1 MSSMQPSDQNNQ
13 KKNKAE
19 PFSELIKS
27 MNGFFNEKPVR
38 GFLQT
43 IDEFFK
49 SPFPPGS
56 AGTFSLKTADNGE
69 EYIVTAEL
77 PGIKKEQIHLD
88 LYDNL
93 LTISVDNKQVTTE
106 KDEVNNLFRQS
117 QLWQQSSRTV
127 SLPRP
132 VKEKNV
138 KASYHDGLLEICIR
152 HDKGKTIQI
161 DG

>member
-1 MSSMQPSDQNNQ
+1 MSSMLPSDQNNQ
-13 KKNKAE
+13 KKGKPE
-19 PFSELIKS
+19 PFNELIKS
-27 MNGFFNEKPVR
+27 MNNFFNEKPVK

-43 IDEFFK
+43 IDDFFR

-56 AGTFSLKTADNGE
+56 AGAFSVKTIDNGE

-88 LYDNL
+88 LYENL
-93 LTISVDNKQVTTE
+93 LTITVDNKQVSTE
-106 KDEVNNLFRQS
+106 KDEVNNVFRQS
-117 QLWQQSSRTV
+117 QFWQQSSRTV

-138 KASYHDGLLEICIR
+138 KAAYQDGLLEIRIR